1 MLQISWCKKLQT
13 DLWLF
18 FVLFEWCWLQVLTN
32 STLLQAHIVDIRTI
46 PEALPYFLTPKT
58 VEENSVLLQHLPHW
72 AACSI
77 TQALEFLTPNY
88 KGHPRVMAYVLR
100 VLESYP
106 PERVTF
112 FMPQLV
118 QSLRYD
124 EGVSL
129 KVKISRSLF
138 LSMSFFFKSVFV
150 YQSHNFQK
158 PSLFFFSLGSQ
169 LYVFLIDLQKL
180 WKFTYLQ
187 GLDVVWYILICYLIV
202 VYSHWL

>member
-1 MLQISWCKKLQT
+1 MQT
-13 DLWLF
+13 
-18 FVLFEWCWLQVLTN
+18 
-32 STLLQAHIVDIRTI
+32 HIVDLRTI
-46 PEALPYFLTPKT
+46 PEALPYFVTPKN
-58 VEENSVLLQHLPHW
+58 VEEDSVLLQQLPHW

-77 TQALEFLTPNY
+77 TQALEFLTPAY

-129 KVKISRSLF
+129 IYNIF
-138 LSMSFFFKSVFV
+138 LSPPSSFTLSILGTKLFKLYHSACV
-150 YQSHNFQK
+150 YLEYCTIS
-158 PSLFFFSLGSQ
+158 
-169 LYVFLIDLQKL
+169 
-180 WKFTYLQ
+180 
-187 GLDVVWYILICYLIV
+187 
-202 VYSHWL
+202 